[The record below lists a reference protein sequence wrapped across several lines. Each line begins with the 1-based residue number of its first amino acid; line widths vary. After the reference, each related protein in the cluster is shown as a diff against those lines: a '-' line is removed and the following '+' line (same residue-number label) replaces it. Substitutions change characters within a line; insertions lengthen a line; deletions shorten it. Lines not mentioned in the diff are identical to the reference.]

1 MLAFPFRPKNITIN
15 VSGNP
20 KTADQTMFVHAFFFS
35 LKEE

>member
-15 VSGNP
+15 VSGTP
-20 KTADQTMFVHAFFFS
+20 STADPTIFVHAFFFS